1 MDTWKRY
8 RWILSV
14 SIGELRRNASRTI
27 LVIVT
32 FAIGAMSLSSVFFI
46 SAGAMESIT
55 RSIHSL
61 MGESIMILPRESLG
75 VVNVSRVPSSQLSE
89 MDLYYLRQH
98 MQGVEYIAPI
108 WRRFSVPLQT
118 DSLLTKIFVEGL
130 PDCVLREQVYE
141 PVLGRSLLDG
151 SGAASRSGLL
161 QCMLNKRSAQH
172 LLPDGWSQGKVLYL
186 GNIPFEVIGVIDGEH
201 GMNQQS
207 IAVLPLESAR
217 KYFGKRGEISGILV
231 KCSSGDDLE
240 VCRNNLALLL
250 DRYRGPGTYHLTMP
264 IQQIEKRK
272 QLVAAIMGFGVS
284 LSILSFFIA
293 AASIFN
299 IMTADVQRRSK
310 EFVIR
315 IVCGADPD
323 DVFLIIMFECVLLSL
338 CGALVGAMMATLFS
352 QVLVSGISW
361 FAELEVPLR
370 VTLSLPGFTVPMI
383 VVLVFS
389 TASGIIPASR
399 TRRRDVVSVLKSE

>member
-1 MDTWKRY
+1 
-8 RWILSV
+8 
-14 SIGELRRNASRTI
+14 
-27 LVIVT
+27 
-32 FAIGAMSLSSVFFI
+32 
-46 SAGAMESIT
+46 
-55 RSIHSL
+55 